1 MAKRYYDESKLRTG
15 QKLAGYLLAS
25 NEFLPKGERKSNA
38 EIAEQVGVDPQTI
51 WRWKHKD
58 PNFIAYM
65 NSLSSDIMDSYLP
78 LVYSKLIGIINQ
90 GNAKGIEMFLKRAG
104 DLDSKQEVIVRD
116 GGNEDQSVEERKKA
130 LLDRIKQARELDG
143 ETEGE

>member
-1 MAKRYYDESKLRTG
+1 MAKRMYDEQKLRHG
-15 QKLAGYLLAS
+15 QKLAGYLLAY
-25 NEFLPKGERKSNA
+25 NEFQPKGERLTLAQIADQCGVVEETVRRWKSN
-38 EIAEQVGVDPQTI
+38 
-51 WRWKHKD
+51 D

-104 DLDSKQEVIVRD
+104 DLDSKQEVIVRE
-116 GGNEDQSVEERKKA
+116 GNSEDQTIEERRKD
-130 LLDRIKQARELDG
+130 LLDRIKSARELEGDKG
-143 ETEGE
+143 EE